1 MNAEATQNY
10 DFDQASSELN
20 YVDVIETVISSLQDD
35 QSAMVSHSEQ
45 GHLWKFRYG
54 TIEVYVQ
61 LSGSTE
67 EDMLTLWSPVMSLP
81 AKDEPALMRK
91 LLELN
96 WTSTFEA
103 HFGIMDNQVIVS
115 AQRNL
120 EGLTPAEVSRNITI
134 VATIADNYDEPL
146 QAEFGA

>member
-10 DFDQASSELN
+10 DFDQVSSELN

-45 GHLWKFRYG
+45 GHLWKFCYG
-54 TIEVYVQ
+54 TVEVYVQ
-61 LSGSTE
+61 LSGSSE
-67 EDMLTLWSPVMSLP
+67 DDMLTLWSPVMSLP
-81 AKDEPALMRK
+81 AKDEPGLMRK

-96 WTSTFEA
+96 WTSTFES